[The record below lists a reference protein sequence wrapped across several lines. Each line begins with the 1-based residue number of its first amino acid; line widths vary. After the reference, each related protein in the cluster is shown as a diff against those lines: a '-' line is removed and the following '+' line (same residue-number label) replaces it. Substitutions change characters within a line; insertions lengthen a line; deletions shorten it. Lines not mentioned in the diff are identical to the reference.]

1 MTYFIS
7 AEYTYLPGNNCGP
20 DFIESFSTLE
30 AAKAA
35 CANNKECKCIDDI
48 GCNGGTWD
56 TYTGHEFFS
65 GQGDCAWMKC
75 NITSV
80 HYTGKTYVDQ
90 SSSV

>member
-56 TYTGHEFFS
+56 TYKDHNFFS
-65 GQGDCAWMKC
+65 GRGDCAWMKG
-75 NITSV
+75 NMPYP
-80 HYTGKTYVDQ
+80 HYTRKIRI
-90 SSSV
+90 